1 MTISRDFDLPY
12 KRVEGHS
19 MCAIGDYLYI
29 FGGYCRSEYY
39 NSLTKLSV
47 QLSWAKTEEALPEG
61 RAFHNMVTYGNL

>member
-1 MTISRDFDLPY
+1 MTITRDFDLPY

-39 NSLTKLSV
+39 NSLTKMSV
-47 QLSWAKTEEALPEG
+47 QLNSAKT
-61 RAFHNMVTYGNL
+61 